1 MNVSRSLVR
10 AAPGGAA
17 AAGGGRASESRAHC
31 RWLGGARYTSCARFP
46 SACMHLY
53 FHLRRSRDHTMG
65 QWQQGAPRAASAL
78 TCRHSRSLLSTVHGQ
93 VGGGCVRVSGAHRS
107 TPAPR
112 LCMGRVCESQSTANR
127 HATRKQY
134 CPALPG
140 SAAWLGCLALGS
152 AARWS

>member
-1 MNVSRSLVR
+1 
-10 AAPGGAA
+10 
-17 AAGGGRASESRAHC
+17 
-31 RWLGGARYTSCARFP
+31 
-46 SACMHLY
+46 
-53 FHLRRSRDHTMG
+53 MG

-134 CPALPG
+134 CPALCLARLPG
-140 SAAWLGCLALGS
+140 SAAWRS
-152 AARWS
+152 ARRHGGLETRFKTPIDVASVACIQ